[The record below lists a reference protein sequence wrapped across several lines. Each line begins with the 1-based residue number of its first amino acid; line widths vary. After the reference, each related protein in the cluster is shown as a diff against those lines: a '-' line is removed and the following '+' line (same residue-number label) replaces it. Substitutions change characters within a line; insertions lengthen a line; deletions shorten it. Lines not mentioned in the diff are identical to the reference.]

1 MIRSIRLI
9 ALFEAFKGILV
20 LAAATGLLSL
30 VHKDAY
36 STAAKL
42 VAHMHLNPASR
53 YPQIFLDAA
62 SHLQDSRIV
71 LLALGAAAYAL
82 LRLVEAYGLFRQRAW
97 AEVLAAFSG
106 AVYLPM
112 ELFELFHEVTAL
124 RIALLLANAAV
135 VAVMVGALL
144 RRRRAIARLDNSTPS
159 AASWAGFGNLPA
171 RICKIRAT
179 LLRTI
184 RIDGLL

>member
-1 MIRSIRLI
+1 MNRSIRLV

-36 STAAKL
+36 SIAAKL

-71 LLALGAAAYAL
+71 LLALGAATYAL

-106 AVYLPM
+106 AVYVPM
-112 ELFELFHEVTAL
+112 ELFELIHEVTAL
-124 RIALLLANAAV
+124 RITLLLANAVV

-144 RRRRAIARLDNSTPS
+144 RRRKAIARLDNSTP
-159 AASWAGFGNLPA
+159 AAAN
-171 RICKIRAT
+171 
-179 LLRTI
+179 
-184 RIDGLL
+184 